1 MSTVMIFI
9 IILLVILFIFIGAS
23 LYFYNLAIST
33 HKKPFLTDN
42 DDLVDLGDQWKED
55 EAWFDAQPWEELTQ
69 ISYDELKLKAYF
81 LKAQKPTKRY
91 AVLCHGYTSCARW
104 TAGMGRLFRDKLGYN
119 ILMPDDRG
127 HGSSEGG
134 YIGFGWHD
142 RLDIIGWIKQM
153 IEREGNDIEF
163 VLHGISMGGA
173 TVCMVSGE
181 ELPSQV
187 KAIISDCGYTTVK
200 EEVSYQI
207 RRLYKLPVFP
217 LVQITSLICR
227 LRAGYSFEEAS
238 AVAQVAKAK
247 VPILF
252 IHGGEDSF
260 VPSYMLHELY
270 RACASPKDIFLVP
283 TAGHGAAFN
292 EDPAEYEQKIREF
305 TEKHIIK

>member
-1 MSTVMIFI
+1 MSSVLIFI
-9 IILLVILFIFIGAS
+9 IILLVIVFVFVGAS
-23 LYFYNLAIST
+23 LYFYSLAIST
-33 HKKPFLTDN
+33 HKKPFLSDN
-42 DDLVDLGDQWKED
+42 DDLVDMGDQWKED

-69 ISYDELKLKAYF
+69 VSYDGLKLKAYY
-81 LKAQKPTKRY
+81 LKAAKPTKRY

-104 TAGMGRLFRDKLGYN
+104 TAGMGRLFCDKLGYN

-127 HGSSEGG
+127 HGNSEGS

-142 RLDIIGWIKQM
+142 RLDIIAWVRQL
-153 IEREGNDIEF
+153 IEREGADIEV

-181 ELPSQV
+181 VLPAQV
-187 KAIISDCGYTTVK
+187 KVIISDCGYTSVK
-200 EEVSYQI
+200 DEVSYQI
-207 RRLYKLPVFP
+207 RRMYKLPIFP
-217 LVQITSLICR
+217 LVQLTSLVCR

-260 VPSYMLHELY
+260 VPSFMVHELY
-270 RACASPKDIFLVP
+270 NACASSKDIFLVP

-292 EDPAEYEQKIREF
+292 VDPDGYEKKIKEF
-305 TEKHIIK
+305 VAKHTIK